1 MARHF
6 ATMLTGNSVCSQV
19 VLKRAKMPICAGL
32 RGSQPARRPLL
43 DQSLLANA
51 KAIASATGAKVMA
64 QTFNGRVERGR
75 GRAPIA

>member
-1 MARHF
+1 
-6 ATMLTGNSVCSQV
+6 
-19 VLKRAKMPICAGL
+19 
-32 RGSQPARRPLL
+32 LL

-64 QTFNGRVERGR
+64 QTFNGRVERAR